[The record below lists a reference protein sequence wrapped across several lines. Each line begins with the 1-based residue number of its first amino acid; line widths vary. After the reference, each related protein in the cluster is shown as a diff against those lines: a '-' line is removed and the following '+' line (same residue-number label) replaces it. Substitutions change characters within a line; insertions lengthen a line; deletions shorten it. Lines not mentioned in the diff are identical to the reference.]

1 MGPRGARIYELSE
14 MCVRLAASYFP
25 NFTSCKPN
33 AQVLGFSTDW
43 DISVIV
49 HCNSAQSDP
58 NFLDTFQ
65 ARCRQ
70 SESVTRWQRL
80 VCLHATSPKSLH
92 VFRVCTDPRGCAV
105 LRRGSAAAPLLRLR
119 VRIPLGEW
127 MSVFWMLCVVRYGT
141 LRRADHSSRGVL
153 PGVVCLRS
161 WHPDEETLA
170 HQGLLHRGKKFG
182 YVFKLISVI
191 VFGTMLCF
199 FTTHCSLRLIVRSE
213 FDIPTFATRS
223 LHACHHARAPSG
235 GRWNCGRE
243 MSGNFA

>member
-1 MGPRGARIYELSE
+1 MRRSWDSIHTETYRLS
-14 MCVRLAASYFP
+14 CIA
-25 NFTSCKPN
+25 T
-33 AQVLGFSTDW
+33 VLNLTP
-43 DISVIV
+43 I
-49 HCNSAQSDP
+49 
-58 NFLDTFQ
+58 LDTFQ
-65 ARCRQ
+65 ARCLQ
-70 SESVTRWQRL
+70 SESITRWRL

-105 LRRGSAAAPLLRLR
+105 LTRGSAAAPLLRLR

-127 MSVFWMLCVVRYGT
+127 MSVFWMLCVRYGT

-170 HQGLLHRGKKFG
+170 HHGLLHQGKKFG
-182 YVFKLISVI
+182 YVFKLISVM

-213 FDIPTFATRS
+213 FDVPTFATRR